1 MEYLQKYSKQKNYKE
16 KIMSYS
22 FQDQTPILLYT
33 PKELI
38 EKIVKRV
45 EKERLRQNIPQKELA
60 KIAGIPLATY
70 RNFVYKKQISLE
82 NFIKILKRLRMEDA
96 IKLLVDTPM
105 DDEVA
110 EAILLM
116 EKKKKERKRARLR

>member
-1 MEYLQKYSKQKNYKE
+1 
-16 KIMSYS
+16 MSYS
-22 FQDQTPILLYT
+22 FQNQTPILLYT

-38 EKIVKRV
+38 AKIVNRV
-45 EKERLRQNIPQKELA
+45 EKERLRQNISQKELA
-60 KIAGIPLATY
+60 KIAGIALATY

-105 DDEVA
+105 EDEVA

-116 EKKKKERKRARLR
+116 EKNKKERKRARRK